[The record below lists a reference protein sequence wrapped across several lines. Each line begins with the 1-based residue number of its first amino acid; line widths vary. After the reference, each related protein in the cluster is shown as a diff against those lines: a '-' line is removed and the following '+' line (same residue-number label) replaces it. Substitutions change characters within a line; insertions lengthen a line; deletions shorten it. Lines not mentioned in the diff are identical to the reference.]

1 MKRVPWFAAWVAGIV
16 LITAGP
22 GGLALAQPIDATA
35 DIASARSL
43 SRAFQRVA
51 KRVEPAVV
59 HVTQLSKQ
67 RIVQRD
73 FFGRAISVGPEQL
86 RQTGL
91 GSGVLVSE
99 DGFIVTNNHVIR
111 GADIVRVKLVDGRE
125 FEARVIGRDEQL
137 DIAVVKIDGTGFP
150 YAEFGDSDQIEVGE
164 WVIAIGSP
172 FGFSSTVTSGIVSAK
187 GRSLAPREGDLY
199 FQDFIQTDA
208 AINPG
213 NSGGPLLDLEGRII
227 GINSAIATRTG
238 AYEGL
243 GFAIPSS
250 MVRSAM
256 ENIRANGRVVRG
268 FLGVQMR
275 AAPEAAGILVDE
287 VTPGGPAERAGIR
300 AGDVIVRYQGRQLD
314 EPRLRNAISLTPPG
328 TGVSV
333 EVMRAGEALTV
344 TVTVGDRARAEAMA
358 LGGEIIEPLGAVGA
372 SVDAGVLR
380 RLRYRD
386 VEGVVL
392 LQVMPGGAAQNAG
405 LRANDVIVG
414 VGNSRTRSIDQATI
428 VRSPAELDTALSKGN
443 GVRRLFVIRDGE
455 GAYADVA
462 ME

>member
-1 MKRVPWFAAWVAGIV
+1 MKRWPGRVAAGALALCI
-16 LITAGP
+16 
-22 GGLALAQPIDATA
+22 GGGALAQPLDASA

-59 HVTQLSKQ
+59 HVTQLSKTRQ
-67 RIVQRD
+67 VQRD

-99 DGFIVTNNHVIR
+99 DGYIVTNNHVIR

-137 DIAVVKIDGTGFP
+137 DIAVVKIDGSGLP

-213 NSGGPLLDLEGRII
+213 NSGGPLLDLEGRIV
-227 GINSAIATRTG
+227 GINAAIATRTG

-250 MVRSAM
+250 MVRAAM

-275 AAPEAAGILVDE
+275 QMPGMQGIQVDE
-287 VTPGGPAERAGIR
+287 VTPGGPAELAGIR
-300 AGDVIVRYQGRQLD
+300 AGDVIVRFQGRQLD
-314 EPRLRNAISLTPPG
+314 EPRLRNAIALTPPG

-333 EVMRAGEALTV
+333 DIARGSATQTV
-344 TVTVGDRARAEAMA
+344 TVTVGDRARAEAAA
-358 LGGEIIEPLGAVGA
+358 LGGEVIESLGVVGA

-392 LQVMPGGAAQNAG
+392 LQVIAGGAAQSVG
-405 LRANDVIVG
+405 LRINDVIVG
-414 VGNSRTRSIDQATI
+414 VGNARTRSIDDAAV
-428 VRSPAELDTALSKGN
+428 VRTPEALGKAIAAGK

-455 GAYADVA
+455 GAYADVP